1 MFEAPRQIRSAVV
14 GDGNFAVGL
23 TPLSQIDFEKIRS
36 TLWHGRAT
44 ILYSTAAA
52 LILAL
57 LLLLFVPPQF
67 TAVTQ
72 ILIDPTDLRAVGN
85 DAAQPTEMNDAA
97 LMQVESQVNVLKS
110 DAVLRRVVA
119 SQGLDY
125 DPEFTRPPSFLGVLL
140 GKDAMPG
147 GPALAAL
154 DELKRRVQV
163 KRAERTFVIEV
174 DVSSASPMKAVR
186 IANGIAQAYLDEET
200 QERADAAKQV
210 SQSLS
215 ARLLDLKNSLRDAEE
230 KVEAFKASN
239 GLLAANGQ
247 LVTDQ
252 QLADATNQLS
262 TAHTRTA
269 EAKARFDQIEAV
281 QQSKDEIGAFPE
293 ALQSPAIAALR
304 AQYAEVMRREAEQT
318 ATLGSLHPAVI
329 DIQAQ
334 ADRLHRIIGD
344 EVQRTAVSARTEY
357 ETAKASEQTL
367 AGSLDKLKQ
376 AAVSSNQAMVGL
388 RDLERDAQ
396 ANRDIYQAFL
406 VRARETGEQEQLDT
420 KNIRILSKADL
431 PQRRSSPPPT
441 LIIALGAMMLGAV
454 AGTGIVF
461 LRPQDRAGAPSLG
474 IGDALRRLFTG
485 SGFFPAATRGVPVLA
500 ILPATDVSFGL
511 GEVDDPASP
520 FGRQMRKVYDEVRAS
535 HTAARCPSVLVIA
548 ADGDDDDT
556 ATVALSLAALGA
568 ATERVLLI
576 DADLQLR
583 TLSAIDA
590 DDGDAGL
597 VDVAT
602 GRRPL
607 ADAITLDRDTN
618 INLIAFVTPESR
630 RDRRIED
637 ADIKRAFD
645 QTKRYDMVII
655 AGMNGGDP
663 SIRFFGGLVD
673 HILIVAPAAAFDEAA
688 AERFIAQ
695 IGLDAAKVRG
705 AVLTGATAA

>member
-14 GDGNFAVGL
+14 SDGNFAVGL
-23 TPLSQIDFEKIRS
+23 APLSQIDFEKIWS
-36 TLWHGRAT
+36 TLWRGRAT
-44 ILYSTAAA
+44 ILYSTVAA

-57 LLLLFVPPQF
+57 LLLVFVPPQY

-85 DAAQPTEMNDAA
+85 DTTQPTEMSDAA

-125 DPEFTRPPSFLGVLL
+125 DPEFARGPSFLSALL
-140 GKDAMPG
+140 GRTAMPG

-163 KRAERTFVIEV
+163 KRDERTFVVEV
-174 DVSSASPMKAVR
+174 DVSSVDPMKAVR

-200 QERADAAKQV
+200 QQRADAAKQV

-215 ARLLDLKNSLRDAEE
+215 ARLQDLKNSVRDAEE
-230 KVEAFKASN
+230 KAEAYKAQN
-239 GLLAANGQ
+239 NLLAANGQ

-252 QLADATNQLS
+252 QLTEANNQLS
-262 TAHTRTA
+262 TAHAHTA
-269 EAKARFDQIEAV
+269 ETKARLDQIEAV

-318 ATLGSLHPAVI
+318 ATLGALHPAVI

-334 ADRLHRIIGD
+334 ADRLHRMIDD
-344 EVQRTAVSARTEY
+344 EIARTATSARTEY
-357 ETAKASEQTL
+357 ETAKASEQAL
-367 AGSLDKLKQ
+367 ADNLARLKAT
-376 AAVSSNQAMVGL
+376 AASNDQAMVGL
-388 RDLERDAQ
+388 RELERDAQ

-441 LIIALGAMMLGAV
+441 LIIALGAMMLGAA

-461 LRPQDRAGAPSLG
+461 LRPQDQIGAPSGG
-474 IGDALRRLFTG
+474 IGDSLRRLFAG
-485 SGFFPAATRGVPVLA
+485 AGFLPAAAHGVPVLA

-511 GEVDDPASP
+511 TEVDDPASP
-520 FGRQMRKVYDEVRAS
+520 FGRQMRKVYDEVRAN
-535 HTAARCPSVLVIA
+535 HTAAGNPSVLVVA

-576 DADLQLR
+576 DADLRLR

-590 DDGDAGL
+590 DEGDAGL

-637 ADIKRAFD
+637 ADIERAFD
-645 QTKRYDMVII
+645 QTRRYDMVIV
-655 AGMNGGDP
+655 AGMNGRDP

-673 HILIVAPAAAFDEAA
+673 HILIVAPAGTFDEAA

-705 AVLTGATAA
+705 AVLTGAAAA

>member
-1 MFEAPRQIRSAVV
+1 MFESPRQIRSAVV
-14 GDGNFAVGL
+14 SDGNFAVGL
-23 TPLSQIDFEKIRS
+23 PPLAQIDFEKIWS
-36 TLWHGRAT
+36 TLWRGRMT

-52 LILAL
+52 LVLAL
-57 LLLLFVPPQF
+57 LLLMFVPFQY

-85 DAAQPTEMNDAA
+85 DTTQPAEMNDAA
-97 LMQVESQVNVLKS
+97 LMQVESQVNVIKS

-125 DPEFTRPPSFLGVLL
+125 DPEFARGPSFLGVLL
-140 GKDAMPG
+140 GRDAMPG

-154 DELKRRVQV
+154 DALKRHVEV
-163 KRAERTFVIEV
+163 KRAERTFVVEV
-174 DVSSASPMKAVR
+174 DVSSTSPMKAVR
-186 IANGIAQAYLDEET
+186 IANAIAQAYLDEET
-200 QERADAAKQV
+200 QQRADAAKQV

-215 ARLLDLKNSLRDAEE
+215 ARLQDLKTSVRDAEE

-239 GLLAANGQ
+239 GLLAANGL

-252 QLADATNQLS
+252 QLTDATNQLS
-262 TAHTRTA
+262 TAHAHTA
-269 EAKARFDQIEAV
+269 ETKARLDQIEAL

-293 ALQSPAIAALR
+293 ALQSPAIATLR
-304 AQYAEVMRREAEQT
+304 GQYAEVMRREAEQT
-318 ATLGSLHPAVI
+318 ATLGALHPAVI
-329 DIQAQ
+329 DIHAQ
-334 ADRLHRIIGD
+334 ADRLHRMIDD
-344 EVQRTAVSARTEY
+344 EIQRTAVSARTEY

-367 AGSLDKLKQ
+367 AESLAKLKQ
-376 AAVSSNQAMVGL
+376 TAISNNQAMVGL
-388 RDLERDAQ
+388 RELERDAQ
-396 ANRDIYQAFL
+396 ASRDIYQAFL

-441 LIIALGAMMLGAV
+441 LIIALGAMMLGAA

-461 LRPQDRAGAPSLG
+461 MRPQDQAGAPSGG
-474 IGDALRRLFTG
+474 IGDAIRRLF
-485 SGFFPAATRGVPVLA
+485 SGAGFLPAPRGVPVLA
-500 ILPATDVSFGL
+500 ILPAADVSFGL
-511 GEVDDPASP
+511 TEVDDPASP
-520 FGRQMRKVYDEVRAS
+520 LSRQMRKVYDEVRAS
-535 HTAARCPSVLVIA
+535 HTAARNPSVLIIA
-548 ADGDDDDT
+548 ADGDDDDA
-556 ATVALSLAALGA
+556 ATVALTLAALGA

-576 DADLQLR
+576 DADLRLR

-590 DDGDAGL
+590 DEGDAGL

-607 ADAITLDRDTN
+607 SDAITLDRDTN

-630 RDRRIED
+630 RDRRIND
-637 ADIKRAFD
+637 ADITRAFD
-645 QTKRYDMVII
+645 QTRRYDMVIV

-673 HILIVAPAAAFDEAA
+673 HILIVAPAGSFDEAA
-688 AERFIAQ
+688 AGQFVAQ
-695 IGLDAAKVRG
+695 IGLDATKVRG

>member
-14 GDGNFAVGL
+14 SDGNFAVGL
-23 TPLSQIDFEKIRS
+23 APLSQIDFEKIWS
-36 TLWHGRAT
+36 TLWRGRAT
-44 ILYSTAAA
+44 ILYSTIAA

-57 LLLLFVPPQF
+57 LLLAFVPPQY

-85 DAAQPTEMNDAA
+85 DTAQPTEMNDAA

-119 SQGLDY
+119 SQGLEY
-125 DPEFTRPPSFLGVLL
+125 DPEFARGPSFLGALL
-140 GKDAMPG
+140 GRTALPG

-154 DELKRRVQV
+154 DTLKRHIEV
-163 KRAERTFVIEV
+163 KRAERTFVVEIDVNSV
-174 DVSSASPMKAVR
+174 DPMKAVR

-200 QERADAAKQV
+200 QQRADAAKQV

-215 ARLLDLKNSLRDAEE
+215 SRLQDLKNTVRDADE
-230 KVEAFKASN
+230 KVEAYKAQN
-239 GLLAANGQ
+239 NLLAANGQ

-252 QLADATNQLS
+252 QLAEANNQLS
-262 TAHTRTA
+262 LAHAHTA
-269 EAKARFDQIEAV
+269 ESKARFDQIQAV

-293 ALQSPAIAALR
+293 ALQSPAITALR

-334 ADRLHRIIGD
+334 ADRLHRMIDD
-344 EVQRTAVSARTEY
+344 EIARTAMSARTEY

-367 AGSLDKLKQ
+367 ADNLTRLKAT
-376 AAVSSNQAMVGL
+376 AASNNQAMVGL
-388 RDLERDAQ
+388 RELERDAQ
-396 ANRDIYQAFL
+396 ASRDIYQAFL

-441 LIIALGAMMLGAV
+441 LIIALGAMMLGAA

-461 LRPQDRAGAPSLG
+461 LRPQGQTDSPSGG
-474 IGDALRRLFTG
+474 IGDSLRRLFAG
-485 SGFFPAATRGVPVLA
+485 AGFLPAATHGVPVLA

-511 GEVDDPASP
+511 TEVDDPASP
-520 FGRQMRKVYDEVRAS
+520 FGRQMRKVYDEVHAN
-535 HTAARCPSVLVIA
+535 HTAAGNPSVLVVA

-568 ATERVLLI
+568 ATQRVLLI
-576 DADLQLR
+576 DADLRLR

-590 DDGDAGL
+590 DQGDAGL

-607 ADAITLDRDTN
+607 SDAITLDRDTN

-630 RDRRIED
+630 RDRRIQD
-637 ADIKRAFD
+637 ADIKHAFD
-645 QTKRYDMVII
+645 QTRRYDMVIV
-655 AGMNGGDP
+655 AGMNGHDP
-663 SIRFFGGLVD
+663 SVRFFGALVD
-673 HILIVAPAAAFDEAA
+673 HILIVAPAGGFDETA
-688 AERFIAQ
+688 AERFVAQ

-705 AVLTGATAA
+705 AVLTGAAAA